1 MFNEAHSFTCC
12 MRVVLIDLHMILF
25 RCSETYVSCGYGV
38 SYAKILLK
46 SQQKQNKKTTKMPA
60 VQTCLRALGFPV
72 KKKEVKE
79 LLDRFE
85 HDGLEL
91 VSFEDFKTIL
101 QEKYLNRTF
110 DDLVERAFRIF
121 DIDSS
126 GKIRMKH
133 LKAVTREIGENI
145 PDDELQDM
153 IDMFDRNGD
162 GCVDKSEFK
171 SILQVYDPL
180 EHGEN
185 D

>member
-1 MFNEAHSFTCC
+1 M
-12 MRVVLIDLHMILF
+12 
-25 RCSETYVSCGYGV
+25 
-38 SYAKILLK
+38 
-46 SQQKQNKKTTKMPA
+46 
-60 VQTCLRALGFPV
+60 

-101 QEKYLNRTF
+101 QEKYLSRTF

-180 EHGEN
+180 EHDEN